1 MLLIVPTTPTIVN
14 SARAASP
21 NLLPDGTA
29 RREVTVH
36 EILIDD
42 DDGCALTCI
51 GFRERTPLENG
62 NLHRA
67 EVVAADN
74 FLATVG
80 RGLRWTWC
88 IADD

>member
-1 MLLIVPTTPTIVN
+1 MTTTGAL
-14 SARAASP
+14 SA
-21 NLLPDGTA
+21 
-29 RREVTVH
+29 
-36 EILIDD
+36 
-42 DDGCALTCI
+42 CI
-51 GFRERTPLENG
+51 GFRERPPLENG

-67 EVVAADN
+67 EVVAADH